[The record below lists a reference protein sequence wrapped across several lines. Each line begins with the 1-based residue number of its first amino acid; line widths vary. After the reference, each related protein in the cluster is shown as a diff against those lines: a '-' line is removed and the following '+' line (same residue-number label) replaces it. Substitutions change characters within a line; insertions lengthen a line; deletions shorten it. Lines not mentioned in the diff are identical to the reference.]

1 MGARLESRSHK
12 DRESAGRAKAAY
24 QRRFTPE
31 GAHQVRRSDR
41 GMQRDTEMGLPRKL
55 VRAAA
60 MFFLIGVGATMSPL
74 PPNRTGGSP
83 ASGSPVSGSPH
94 ED

>member
-41 GMQRDTEMGLPRKL
+41 GIQRDTEMGLPRKL

-60 MFFLIGVGATMSPL
+60 MFFLWSGF
-74 PPNRTGGSP
+74 P
-83 ASGSPVSGSPH
+83 AANQPSQPRLLWRSRLIEAESLSH
-94 ED
+94 T

>member
-60 MFFLIGVGATMSPL
+60 MFFLWERLSSRDSAVAAKAALAKSAHRG
-74 PPNRTGGSP
+74 
-83 ASGSPVSGSPH
+83 
-94 ED
+94 